1 MTIHIPEA
9 PIAGIESDEVEKL
22 RAALRKAE
30 AENQRLL
37 DEAAARGA
45 LVDILHEVMGSLSMG
60 ELFHMLARRLAR
72 ALNLSHSSV
81 IFAQSGD
88 RVGTVASAHEDPQL
102 ENLQVEL
109 DRYPE
114 IEAALSSEKPI
125 LIPDIWQS
133 GRYKTLREA
142 WQRDGSVISVRSIIA
157 LPFRLDRDR
166 TGVFLL
172 RRTGDKPPLNEGD
185 AEFAETVIKSAMKA
199 MQRAHLVEV
208 TKADNER
215 LEVLSRTD
223 PLTQLLNRRA
233 LHHQLATEVERVRRY
248 NAPLSV
254 LMLDVDGFKGVNDT
268 WGHLAGDQVLI
279 ELAVVLGRAAR
290 SVDTVARYGGDEF
303 VIAVPETGEAGAIA
317 FAERLRDKIE
327 SHPFDIGKPDPI
339 HLTVSIGVAGFPE
352 PKVESAEDLLEC
364 ADRALYRAKAGGRNL
379 VSV

>member
-1 MTIHIPEA
+1 MNTPTSTPDTLA
-9 PIAGIESDEVEKL
+9 KPDEVEKL

-81 IFAQSGD
+81 IFAQKGD
-88 RVGTVASAHEDPQL
+88 TLGTVASAHEDPQL

-109 DRYPE
+109 DKYPE
-114 IEAALSSEKPI
+114 IEAALQSEEPI
-125 LIPDIWQS
+125 LIPDIWHS
-133 GRYKTLREA
+133 DRYKALREA

-157 LPFRLDRDR
+157 LPFRLDKNR

-172 RRTGDKPPLNEGD
+172 RRTSEKPPLNEGD
-185 AEFAETVIKSAMKA
+185 TEFAETVIKSAMNA
-199 MQRAHLVEV
+199 MQRAHLVEL
-208 TKADNER
+208 TRADNVR
-215 LEVLSRTD
+215 LEALARTD
-223 PLTQLLNRRA
+223 PLTQLVNRRA
-233 LHHQLATEVERVRRY
+233 LQSELVTEVERVRRY

-254 LMLDVDGFKGVNDT
+254 LMIDVDDFKAVNDNY
-268 WGHLAGDQVLI
+268 GHLAGDQVLI
-279 ELAVVLGRAAR
+279 QLAVVLGRTAR

-303 VIAVPETGEAGAIA
+303 VITVPETSQAGAIA

-327 SHPFDIGKPDPI
+327 AHSFEVGRSEPI
-339 HLTVSIGVAGFPE
+339 HVTVSIGVADFPE
-352 PKVESAEDLLEC
+352 PKVETAEDLLDC
-364 ADRALYRAKAGGRNL
+364 ADRALYRAKARGRNL
-379 VSV
+379 VCV

>member
-1 MTIHIPEA
+1 MMTKTPD
-9 PIAGIESDEVEKL
+9 IAAQPDEVEAL

-30 AENQRLL
+30 AEVRRLL

-81 IFAQSGD
+81 IFAASGD

-109 DRYPE
+109 DKYPE
-114 IEAALSSEKPI
+114 IEAALQSETPI
-125 LIPDIWQS
+125 LIPDIWHNAS
-133 GRYKTLREA
+133 YKELREA

-172 RRTGDKPPLNEGD
+172 RRTADKPPLNEGD
-185 AEFAETVIKSAMKA
+185 AEFAETVIKSAMSA
-199 MQRAHLVEV
+199 MQRAHIVEL
-208 TKADNER
+208 TRADNVR
-215 LEVLSRTD
+215 LEALARTD

-233 LHHQLATEVERVRRY
+233 LLAQLATEVERVRRY

-254 LMLDVDGFKGVNDT
+254 LMIDVDGFKSVNDT
-268 WGHLAGDQVLI
+268 YGHLSGDQVLV
-279 ELAVVLGRAAR
+279 EVALLLGRAAR

-317 FAERLRDKIE
+317 FAERLRDKIQ
-327 SHPFDIGKPDPI
+327 SHAFDIGKGQPLS
-339 HLTVSIGVAGFPE
+339 LTVSIGVADFPE
-352 PKVESAEDLLEC
+352 PKIETAEDLLEC

-379 VSV
+379 VCA